1 MRETPMDTVSLS
13 TRGGRIEG
21 ACDTRFKSVLEA
33 FAENFEHRGE
43 LGGSV
48 AIQVEGKRVVDLWGG
63 RKSPEGDAW
72 DHDTIGIV
80 FSSTKGASALCA
92 HMAADRGL
100 LDLDAPVTR
109 YWPEFGQAGK
119 EDARVSMMLDH
130 SVGVPAIRETLK
142 PGGAYDY
149 QYMCERLAAEAPFW
163 KPGTRNGY
171 HGLTSAWTVGEMV
184 RRSTGTRM
192 GAFLRDEVAG
202 PLGIDFWLGLP
213 EDHEPRVAPMVPYP
227 ANEAAR
233 STRIAK
239 AMQADPGGPTALFMT
254 NGGGFN
260 PNSRAG
266 HAAEIGSGNGISN
279 GRGLAGLYAPLANG
293 GALNGVRLVGADSLT
308 RMSRVSV
315 ATHEDAVLAIPTR
328 FSLGFMKS
336 MDNRK
341 LDNAVA
347 CSAIVSEAAFGH
359 VGAGGSIGF
368 ADPECGMSFGY
379 TMNRMGLGILLND
392 RGQSLVDAAYR
403 DMGYRTDTGG
413 AWAP

>member
-1 MRETPMDTVSLS
+1 MDTVSLS
-13 TRGGRIEG
+13 TSKGQIEG
-21 ACDTRFKSVLEA
+21 RCDPRFKGVLDA
-33 FAENFEHRGE
+33 FAANFEQRNE
-43 LGGSV
+43 LGASV
-48 AIQVEGKRVVDLWGG
+48 AITIEGKTVVDLWGG
-63 RKSPEGDAW
+63 RKTEGGEPW
-72 DHDTIGIV
+72 DQDTISVV

-100 LDLDAPVTR
+100 LDFDAPVTR

-119 EDARVSMMLDH
+119 EAAVVSMMLDH
-130 SVGVPAIRETLK
+130 SVGVPAIREKLK
-142 PGGAYDY
+142 AGAAYDY
-149 QYMCERLAAEAPFW
+149 TYMCERLAAEAPFW
-163 KPGTRNGY
+163 TPGTRNGY
-171 HGLTSAWTVGEMV
+171 HGLTNAWTVGEMV
-184 RRSTGTRM
+184 HRSTSKRM

-202 PLGIDFWLGLP
+202 PLGVDFWMGLP
-213 EDHEPRVAPMVPYP
+213 EEHEPRVAPMVSYP
-227 ANEAAR
+227 PDEAAR
-233 STRIAK
+233 NTRIAK
-239 AMQADPGGPTALFMT
+239 AMKADPTGPSALFMT

-260 PNSRAG
+260 PNSREG
-266 HAAEIGSGNGISN
+266 HAAEIGSAGGISN

-293 GALNGVRLVGADSLT
+293 GALNGVRLVSRDALV
-308 RMSRVSV
+308 RMGQVSV

-347 CSAIVSEAAFGH
+347 CSAILSDAAFGH

-368 ADPECGMSFGY
+368 ADPECKMSFGY

-403 DMGYRTDTGG
+403 AVGYRTNAGG
-413 AWAP
+413 AWTV

>member
-1 MRETPMDTVSLS
+1 MDTVSVS
-13 TRGGRIEG
+13 TRAGLIEG
-21 ACDTRFKSVLEA
+21 TCDTRFAGVLDA
-33 FAENFEHRGE
+33 FAENFEHRRE
-43 LGGSV
+43 LGASV
-48 AIQVEGKRVVDLWGG
+48 AVTVEGRRVVDLWGG
-63 RKSPEGDAW
+63 RKAEEGDAW
-72 DHDTIGIV
+72 DKDTISVV

-119 EDARVSMMLDH
+119 EGAIVSMMLDH

-149 QYMCERLAAEAPFW
+149 DYMCERLAAEAPFW

-184 RRSTGTRM
+184 RRATGQRM

-213 EDHEPRVAPMVPYP
+213 EDQEPRVAPMIAYP
-227 ANEAAR
+227 PDAAAR
-233 STRIAK
+233 ATRIARS
-239 AMQADPGGPTALFMT
+239 MQADPSGPTALFMT

-266 HAAEIGSGNGISN
+266 HAAEIGSANGMSN
-279 GRGLAGLYAPLANG
+279 GRGLADLYAPLASG
-293 GALNGVRLVGADSLT
+293 GALNGVRLVGADALT

-336 MDNRK
+336 MDNRA
-341 LDNAVA
+341 LDNAA
-347 CSAIVSEAAFGH
+347 DCSALLSEAAFGH

-368 ADPECGMSFGY
+368 ADPECAMSFGY

-403 DMGYRTDTGG
+403 AVGYRTNAGG
-413 AWAP
+413 AWTR

>member
-1 MRETPMDTVSLS
+1 MEAVSLK
-13 TRGGRIEG
+13 TKAVVVQGH
-21 ACDTRFKSVLEA
+21 CDARFKGVLEA
-33 FAENFEHRGE
+33 FAENFEKRGE
-43 LGGSV
+43 LGASV
-48 AIQVEGKRVVDLWGG
+48 CINVEGKTVVDLWGG
-63 RKSPEGDAW
+63 LKSEGGEAW
-72 DHDTIGIV
+72 DKDTVSVV

-119 EDARVSMMLDH
+119 EGAIVSMMLDH
-130 SVGVPAIRETLK
+130 SVGVPAIREKLK
-142 PGGAYDY
+142 RQGAYDY
-149 QYMCERLAAEAPFW
+149 EYMCEMLARETPFW

-171 HGLTSAWTVGEMV
+171 HGLTLAWTVGEMV

-192 GAFLRDEVAG
+192 GAFLRDEVAR

-213 EDHEPRVAPMVPYP
+213 EEHEPRVAPMVSYP
-227 ANEAAR
+227 PDDAAR
-233 STRIAK
+233 NTRVAK
-239 AMQADPGGPTALFMT
+239 AMQADPQGPTALFMT
-254 NGGGFN
+254 NGGGFD

-279 GRGLAGLYAPLANG
+279 GRGMAGLYAPLANG
-293 GALNGVRLVGADSLT
+293 GALNGVRLVGQETLT
-308 RMSRVSV
+308 RMGLVAV

-341 LDNAVA
+341 LENAEA
-347 CSAIVSEAAFGH
+347 CSAILSEAAFGH

-368 ADPECGMSFGY
+368 ADPECKMSFGY
-379 TMNRMGLGILLND
+379 SMNRMGLGILLND

-403 DMGYRTDTGG
+403 AIGYRTNAGG
-413 AWAP
+413 TWTH